1 MLDTSLEDSIRPVLI
16 ALAIQLDSGV
26 APCVVT
32 LVLVASSLAIAPIVA
47 TFFGA
52 ADAVLGE
59 QEYVAKVSDIFSAF
73 GVWAIFS
80 STLDSKELKA
90 KSDNRFVK
98 NKRYK

>member
-16 ALAIQLDSGV
+16 ALAIQSDSDV
-26 APCVVT
+26 ISSAVT

-73 GVWAIFS
+73 GVWAIF
-80 STLDSKELKA
+80 LPPLIP
-90 KSDNRFVK
+90 KS
-98 NKRYK
+98 